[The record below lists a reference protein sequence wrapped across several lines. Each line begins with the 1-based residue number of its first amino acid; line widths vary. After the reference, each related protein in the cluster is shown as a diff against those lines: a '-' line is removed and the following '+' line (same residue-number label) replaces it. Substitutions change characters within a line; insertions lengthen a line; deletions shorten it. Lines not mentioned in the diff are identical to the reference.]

1 MPTNSRIDRE
11 RPRGRRSRRPAG
23 AIVALALIG
32 VLPVIGDAQ
41 LPGAGAADVV
51 VVDRTVGAGSDDAE
65 ESSSGSVSLTSSDL
79 ELTTDGS
86 KVQTIGLR
94 FTDITVPAGATITHA
109 SVQFNVDET
118 STGATSLRIFGE
130 RNANPAT
137 FLAATRNVSS
147 RPRTDTFVDWVPA
160 SWPTRNAAG
169 PDQRTPALTG
179 IVQEIIGLPGWTSG
193 NALALVITGTG
204 RRTAEA
210 FEGTGPPVLH
220 LEYTGAEPPPS
231 PPTGFPTR
239 AEALTRPSVV
249 AVSGTWTTS
258 YDEPRPPAG
267 TTYDLRSF
275 VSTAYPFSTLYA
287 VHFGGA
293 NPAFDLVTV
302 GGAVLGQIDRNLT
315 SEEVYANY
323 KGDALR
329 VAAADRTV
337 SYDLRV
343 DNVVDGYNPR
353 VADGAEQDNTAR
365 FLLEGAYM
373 TYIRDNAVE
382 NDALMSGTIRDCLF
396 DGVFNMLSAKP
407 SSTSTYTNTAMV
419 VTIEGVIARLQAL
432 PHAGAADGFAHN
444 KVFKWE
450 YTAAGSVVVRDSI
463 FYLEELPDGTSDNLP
478 FPQGVY
484 ENVTVVLGAG
494 FDGDGDGDITDLD
507 YPGGLPAGVTQTRDV
522 SIFTAARDAWL
533 AAHGYR

>member
-1 MPTNSRIDRE
+1 VTFGNPNAAATTATFSAPGTYVLQLTATDSQLSGSDSLAVTVVADATTPLGIDRT
-11 RPRGRRSRRPAG
+11 
-23 AIVALALIG
+23 L
-32 VLPVIGDAQ
+32 
-41 LPGAGAADVV
+41 
-51 VVDRTVGAGSDDAE
+51 GAGSDDAE
-65 ESSSGSVSLTSSDL
+65 ESPSGSVDLTSSDL

-94 FTDITVPAGATITHA
+94 FTGIPVPPGATITHA
-109 SVQFNVDET
+109 WIQFRVDET
-118 STGATSLRIFGE
+118 STGTASVRIFGE
-130 RNANPAT
+130 RNSNPTT

-147 RPRTDTFVDWVPA
+147 RPRTNAFADWAPA
-160 SWPTRNAAG
+160 NWPTTNVAG
-169 PDQRTPALTG
+169 PDQRTPELTG
-179 IVQEIIGLPGWTSG
+179 IVQEIVGLPGWTSG
-193 NALALVITGTG
+193 NAVAFVITGTG

-220 LEYTGAEPPPS
+220 LEYTSAEPPP
-231 PPTGFPTR
+231 PPSTGFPTR
-239 AEALTRPSVV
+239 AEALARPNVVV
-249 AVSGTWTTS
+249 ASGTATTS
-258 YDEPRPPAG
+258 YDQPRPPAT

-287 VHFGGA
+287 VHFGGSNA
-293 NPAFDLVTV
+293 AFDLVTV

-315 SEEVYANY
+315 AEEVYANY

-329 VAAADRTV
+329 VAAADRTAT
-337 SYDLRV
+337 YDLRV

-353 VADGAEQDNTAR
+353 VADGAEQDNTVR

-407 SSTSTYTNTAMV
+407 SSSSNYTNTGMV
-419 VTIEGVIARLQAL
+419 VTLEGVIARLQAL
-432 PHAGAADGFAHN
+432 PHAGAADGFTHN

-450 YTAAGSVVVRDSI
+450 YSAAGSVVVRDSI
-463 FYLEELPDGTSDNLP
+463 FYLEEVPDGNSDNLP

-507 YPGGLPAGVTQTRDV
+507 YPGGLPAGVTQSRDV